1 MTLTTLTEFEE
12 RSLKTGAQALFPCR
26 YPSFFMRITA
36 VLSVPDS
43 RAMCNLF
50 HAKKKMLSA
59 KINSVQRVELRD
71 TGSK

>member
-36 VLSVPDS
+36 VLSVPDA
-43 RAMCNLF
+43 RAMCD
-50 HAKKKMLSA
+50 A
-59 KINSVQRVELRD
+59 
-71 TGSK
+71 